1 MDFTMCYLELFVK
14 ETNQWE
20 YVTKSNEPE
29 DINSWFNN
37 LETFFEEF
45 NLSYLF
51 RAIENNEQPL
61 LLDKYKGL
69 PPDCA
74 KPIVNAYHFY
84 FEEVSMCQN
93 ASYINLS
100 ELCVFDYNKTIN
112 LKEIAIKDLKLF
124 YPEIYISK
132 KQIIT
137 HKDWLSEEFFIEL
150 HKTNLRFEQYPNS
163 RLIYFLY
170 EIDLDYS

>member
-1 MDFTMCYLELFVK
+1 MDFTMCYLELFVE

-20 YVTKSNEPE
+20 YVAKSNEPE
-29 DINSWFNN
+29 EINNWYNN

-51 RAIENNEQPL
+51 RAIENSEQPTL
-61 LLDKYKGL
+61 LGKYKGL

-93 ASYINLS
+93 ASYI
-100 ELCVFDYNKTIN
+100 T
-112 LKEIAIKDLKLF
+112 
-124 YPEIYISK
+124 YPS
-132 KQIIT
+132 
-137 HKDWLSEEFFIEL
+137 
-150 HKTNLRFEQYPNS
+150 
-163 RLIYFLY
+163 
-170 EIDLDYS
+170 